1 MDRPPR
7 DKEMPLWEHLAELGQ
22 RLKRVLIVFVIVF
35 LVMWMPAPDLSSGNL
50 LSVLT
55 SFFVTGEYSPFA
67 YWLFMQTL
75 RPMLED
81 LNKTGKITI
90 AIIPSEVFNPL
101 AAVMYASLYLAFLVV
116 FPYMVY
122 EIWLYVQPA
131 LYPHEERAVKKY
143 LWAALLL
150 FYAGNL
156 FGIYVT
162 YPALFRFVV
171 GLGSI
176 LELQQIFNIA
186 SVVGT
191 WISVAFWT
199 GVVFQTPIVIAILS
213 ELCLLNPWS
222 VAGYRPLIYAAAL
235 ILIAIVTP
243 DVTLVSAF
251 LTFMPFAILFE
262 MGLVWSKHIVK
273 KCPDIEPQQ
282 R

>member
-1 MDRPPR
+1 MDKPPR

-22 RLKRVLIVFVIVF
+22 RLKRVIIVFVIVF
-35 LVMWMPAPDLSSGNL
+35 FIMWMPAPDLSSGNL
-50 LSVLT
+50 LSILT
-55 SFFVTGEYSPFA
+55 SFFVTGEYNPFA

-75 RPMLED
+75 HPMLQD
-81 LNKTGKITI
+81 LNKTGRITI
-90 AIIPSEVFNPL
+90 AIIPSDVFNPL

-116 FPYMVY
+116 FPYIVY

-143 LWAALLL
+143 LWVALLL

-156 FGIYVT
+156 FGIYVI

-171 GLGSI
+171 GLGNI
-176 LELQQIFNIA
+176 LRLQQIFNIA

-199 GVVFQTPIVIAILS
+199 GVVFQTPIVVAILS

-222 VAGYRPLIYAAAL
+222 VASYRPLIYAVAL
-235 ILIAIVTP
+235 ILIAVVTP
-243 DVTLVSAF
+243 DVTLVSTF
-251 LTFMPFAILFE
+251 LTFIPFAVLFE
-262 MGLVWSKHIVK
+262 VGLVWSRRIVR
-273 KCPDIEPQQ
+273 KCPDVKPP
-282 R
+282 RR